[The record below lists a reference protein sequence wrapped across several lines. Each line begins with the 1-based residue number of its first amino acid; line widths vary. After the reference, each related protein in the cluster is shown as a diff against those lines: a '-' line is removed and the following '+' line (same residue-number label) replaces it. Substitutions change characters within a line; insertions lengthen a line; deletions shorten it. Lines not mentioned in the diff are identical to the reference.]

1 MSQVLEIATGTLDD
15 QVNAYLTAFNQMDL
29 DAVMTYFDA
38 DATYEP
44 GDGTTFHG
52 IKAIRQAFTPQF
64 AHAFGSM
71 YFEEADRL
79 IDSSTRCVMLSW
91 VCHIDGR
98 TAKLFSFGTW
108 LRISLGRLR
117 FGNYVR
123 WKGLDL
129 LYFNTEGKI
138 VRKLTYANYASLR
151 LQKDPSPRAH
161 RQP

>member
-1 MSQVLEIATGTLDD
+1 MAEVLEIATGALED

-29 DAVMTYFDA
+29 DAVMTYFA
-38 DATYEP
+38 AQATYEP
-44 GDGTTFHG
+44 GDGTTFRG
-52 IKAIRQAFTPQF
+52 VEAIRQAFRPQF
-64 AHAFGSM
+64 ARAYGSM
-71 YFEEADRL
+71 YFEEEDRL

-98 TAKLFSFGTW
+98 TAKFFSLGTW

-138 VRKLTYANYASLR
+138 TRKLTYANYAGLK
-151 LQKDPSPRAH
+151 LQRDANPVSGR
-161 RQP
+161 